1 MTECNSVGTPI
12 TTEMKF
18 TKEGDRKPIEPTIF
32 KSLIGNLR
40 YLIIIRLD
48 IVYGVG
54 LVSRY
59 IEELKSSHL
68 LAAK

>member
-12 TTEMKF
+12 VTEMKF

-32 KSLIGNLR
+32 KSLVGSLR
-40 YLIIIRLD
+40 YRIITRLD

-54 LVSRY
+54 LMSRY
-59 IEELKSSHL
+59 IEEPKLSYL